1 MAKKNKKEETSTVTS
16 NSSTEVSTV
25 TGIDSNEITK
35 KRNKLIAEL
44 KPLLLSKSVIKRGG
58 PGIKSRYESEKG
70 YVANV
75 QEINELGRQ
84 IGEADVSLGSLRD
97 D

>member
-1 MAKKNKKEETSTVTS
+1 MVRKTKTVS
-16 NSSTEVSTV
+16 ETEVTETTTDVSD
-25 TGIDSNEITK
+25 IKTK
-35 KRNKLIAEL
+35 RDALIANL
-44 KPLLLSKSVIKRGG
+44 KPHLLSKSVIKRGG
-58 PGIKSRYESEKG
+58 PNTRSMYEREKG
-70 YVANV
+70 YEANI

>member
-1 MAKKNKKEETSTVTS
+1 MARKTKTVS
-16 NSSTEVSTV
+16 ETEVTE
-25 TGIDSNEITK
+25 TITDVSDIK
-35 KRNKLIAEL
+35 TKRDALIANL
-44 KPLLLSKSVIKRGG
+44 KPHLLSKSVIKRGG
-58 PGIKSRYESEKG
+58 PNTRSMYEREKG
-70 YVANV
+70 YEANI

>member
-1 MAKKNKKEETSTVTS
+1 MARKKETVTKS
-16 NSSTEVSTV
+16 ESEVTESTTDVSDIKV
-25 TGIDSNEITK
+25 
-35 KRNKLIAEL
+35 KRDTLIANL
-44 KPLLLSKSVIKRGG
+44 KPHLLSKSVIKRGG
-58 PGIKSRYESEKG
+58 PNTRSMYEREKG
-70 YVANV
+70 YEANI